1 MLQAYLSG
9 TRDTT
14 VESQSLLCEIGT
26 MKHLLFLLLTFS
38 ALACAA
44 PVEQLKAPP
53 GFTIEQLNFSV
64 PNARQLALTENGTL
78 IVGSRRAGR
87 VYAVP
92 DALTAQAPQVITL
105 FTGLDMPSGVT
116 VHNGDVYIGALNQ
129 IIRVAD
135 IDNHLTANPPH
146 TVITDTLP
154 NKTHHGWK
162 YLKFGPDGYL
172 YVPVGAPCNI
182 CLSDDPR
189 FASLLRMDP
198 NTGETEVWAHGV
210 RNTVGFDWHP
220 GSNQLYFTDNGR
232 DMMGDD
238 VPAEEVN
245 RLTEAGQHFGYPFVH
260 AGGVADPEFGNHS
273 AAQQHTFTP
282 PVLEI
287 QAHSAALGID
297 FYAAQQFPAT
307 YQHALFIAEHGSW
320 NRSSKVGYQVSV
332 AFADANGSLRY
343 EPFVTG
349 WLNGEDVSGRPNDV
363 MVSPDGSLLISD
375 DQNGVVYR
383 VTYRPPST

>member
-1 MLQAYLSG
+1 
-9 TRDTT
+9 
-14 VESQSLLCEIGT
+14 
-26 MKHLLFLLLTFS
+26 MKHLLYLLLLSS
-38 ALACAA
+38 AFACAS
-44 PVEQLKAPP
+44 PVEQLKVPT
-53 GFTIEQLNFSV
+53 GFSVEQLNFSV

-78 IVGSRRAGR
+78 IVGSRRAGQ

-92 DALTAQAPQVITL
+92 AALTAQAPQVITL
-105 FTGLDMPSGVT
+105 FSGLDMPSGVT
-116 VHNGDVYIGALNQ
+116 VNEGDVYIGALNQ
-129 IIRVAD
+129 IIRVEN
-135 IDNHLTANPPH
+135 IEQNLKANPPH

-154 NKTHHGWK
+154 DKTHHGWK

-220 GSNQLYFTDNGR
+220 KSNHLYFTDNGR

-245 RLTEAGQHFGYPFVH
+245 RLTQAGQHFGYPFVH
-260 AGGVADPEFGNHS
+260 AGDVQDPEFGNHP
-273 AAQQHTFTP
+273 AATNYTFTA
-282 PVLEI
+282 PVLKI

-297 FYAAQQFPAT
+297 FYAARQFPAE

-332 AFADANGSLRY
+332 AFAQADGGLRY
-343 EPFVTG
+343 APFVTG
-349 WLNGEDVSGRPNDV
+349 WLDGEDVSGRPNDV
-363 MVSPDGSLLISD
+363 LVTPEGSLLISD

-383 VTYRPPST
+383 VRYNPQSD